1 MPTKQVFIILIILI
15 VILTGGT
22 IAYYLIEDIDLINS
36 FYMTV
41 ITVTTVGFKEVKE
54 LSVPGKFLTIIIS
67 LSSFIIIAGM
77 VGVVNY
83 FLFSG
88 EIKKLYRSNK
98 MKKKLSKIKKHYIL
112 CGTGEVGEQVIK
124 EFIRNKVNFAA
135 IDRDKDKL
143 EKLSENYKN
152 IPVIWGD
159 ATLEDTLKKA
169 GIERAIGMVIALP
182 NDADVLFVTISSK
195 QINPD
200 IKIVAQVTEMNSV
213 EKLKK
218 AGVSNVILSKV
229 IAGIRLSQLILKPNI
244 VSFLDVLTH
253 TEQVP
258 LRLEEIKLSKNS
270 PLINKTLSKAM
281 IPKRTGLMVIAVK
294 DEINNKYI
302 FNPSASIKLDENI
315 KLIVLG
321 EEEKIL
327 NLKEYVIK
335 G

>member
-1 MPTKQVFIILIILI
+1 MPTKQVFIILIIL
-15 VILTGGT
+15 VFILTGGT

-54 LSVPGKFLTIIIS
+54 LSVQGKILTIIIS

-98 MKKKLSKIKKHYIL
+98 MKNKLSKIKKHYIL

-135 IDRDKDKL
+135 VDMDKDKL

-182 NDADVLFVTISSK
+182 NDADVLFVTISSR

-244 VSFLDVLTH
+244 ISFLDVLTH
-253 TEQVP
+253 TDQVP
-258 LRLEEIKLSKNS
+258 LRLEEIRLSKNS
-270 PLINKTLSKAM
+270 PLIDKTLSKAM
-281 IPKRTGLMVIAVK
+281 IPQKTGLMVIAVK
-294 DEINNKYI
+294 DEIKNKYI

-315 KLIVLG
+315 RLIVLG

-327 NLKEYVIK
+327 NLKNYVIK

>member
-22 IAYYLIEDIDLINS
+22 IAYYLIENIDLINS

-54 LSVPGKFLTIIIS
+54 LSAQGKILTIIIS
-67 LSSFIIIAGM
+67 LSSFIVIAGM

-124 EFIRNKVNFAA
+124 EFIRNKVNFVA

-143 EKLSENYKN
+143 EKVSENYKN
-152 IPVIWGD
+152 ISVIWGD

-195 QINPD
+195 QINPN
-200 IKIVAQVTEMNSV
+200 IKIVAQVTEMHSV
-213 EKLKK
+213 EKLQK

-253 TEQVP
+253 TNQVP

-315 KLIVLG
+315 RLIVLG

>member
-1 MPTKQVFIILIILI
+1 MPTKLVFIILIIL
-15 VILTGGT
+15 VFILTGGT

-54 LSVPGKFLTIIIS
+54 LSVQGKILTIIIS

-98 MKKKLSKIKKHYIL
+98 MKNKLSKIKKHYIL

-135 IDRDKDKL
+135 VDMDKDKL

-182 NDADVLFVTISSK
+182 NDADVLFVTISSR

-244 VSFLDVLTH
+244 ISFLDVLTH
-253 TEQVP
+253 TDQVP
-258 LRLEEIKLSKNS
+258 LRLEEIRLSKNS
-270 PLINKTLSKAM
+270 PLIDKTLSKAM
-281 IPKRTGLMVIAVK
+281 IPQKTGLMVIAVK
-294 DEINNKYI
+294 DEIKNKYI

-315 KLIVLG
+315 RLIVLG

-327 NLKEYVIK
+327 NLKNYVIK